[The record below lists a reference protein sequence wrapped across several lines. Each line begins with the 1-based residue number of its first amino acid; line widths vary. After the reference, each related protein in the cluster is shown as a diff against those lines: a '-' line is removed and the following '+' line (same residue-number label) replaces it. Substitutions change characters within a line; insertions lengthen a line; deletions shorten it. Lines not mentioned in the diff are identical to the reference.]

1 MREIACIYLRNA
13 FIPPSTAKTTIK
25 FSTKQSTRLTISTPT
40 NPSIFSQTRE
50 GINPVWNALERFLP
64 ENFLI
69 EGKTLRF
76 DNESGLLIAEG
87 EPNSDGDDDDG

>member
-1 MREIACIYLRNA
+1 
-13 FIPPSTAKTTIK
+13 
-25 FSTKQSTRLTISTPT
+25 
-40 NPSIFSQTRE
+40 
-50 GINPVWNALERFLP
+50 
-64 ENFLI
+64 LI